1 MLVKLDG
8 IILDVVENWI
18 VLGGDYKRVILDMII
33 LEEVEYRIVVS
44 GGLRLDIF
52 DRIIWD
58 ANEGRII
65 EDGVVLIFRRTWA
78 RINSLQIS
86 LLRQWCNYSTKLVVK
101 YQVLFISILLVHR
114 KLP

>member
-8 IILDVVENWI
+8 IILDVVENRI
-18 VLGGDYKRVILDMII
+18 VLDGDSKRTILDMII

-58 ANEGRII
+58 AVEGEIK
-65 EDGVVLIFRRTWA
+65 EDGVVLIFRRTWT
-78 RINSLQIS
+78 RINSVQIG
-86 LLRQWCNYSTKLVVK
+86 LLRQWCIYPTKLVVK